1 MATADPFE
9 TLRTPPAL
17 QPKHSHHSSR
27 HDQKES
33 REQESFV
40 AYLIFSLACNG
51 TAQDEAYHEM
61 PSERHFR
68 QLLLLA
74 APCATQGLCPTK
86 NTAPKMDRID
96 PCRMHFCAGTNILK
110 LLTSIHDPS
119 TRARGF
125 CSRFPPIVNLHCRP
139 SDNRSGGA
147 WTCTL
152 VTPGRYSDDMHA
164 ACVISC
170 AFAYTILAYLPAYVA
185 RAARC
190 GLCLLY
196 GGYIATPE
204 SILLVRPDLVT
215 TSSAIRE
222 IVWVQMLLDFSY
234 DGPSNQDS

>member
-1 MATADPFE
+1 MRNP
-9 TLRTPPAL
+9 
-17 QPKHSHHSSR
+17 
-27 HDQKES
+27 
-33 REQESFV
+33 
-40 AYLIFSLACNG
+40 G
-51 TAQDEAYHEM
+51 TVSIE
-61 PSERHFR
+61 
-68 QLLLLA
+68 
-74 APCATQGLCPTK
+74 
-86 NTAPKMDRID
+86 NTVPKMDRID

-110 LLTSIHDPS
+110 LPTSIHDPS

-185 RAARC
+185 CAARC

-204 SILLVRPDLVT
+204 SIPTTCATRPGHNIQRHSRDCL
-215 TSSAIRE
+215 
-222 IVWVQMLLDFSY
+222 VQMLLDFSY